1 MKTRLL
7 TSLLLPC
14 IYANAE
20 VKTVALSADAIEIRS
35 QPATSK
41 PDDFSPFQHRSQPI
55 QGAPQALDSR
65 PVKPLDSAAPAG
77 SVLGRGTPRSRGLPR
92 RPVLTWG
99 KKPTS

>member
-7 TSLLLPC
+7 TSLLLAS

-20 VKTVALSADAIEIRS
+20 VKTVAESAEAIEIRR

-41 PDDFSPFQHRSQPI
+41 LDAFSPFPHRSQPI
-55 QGAPQALDSR
+55 QQAPQVLDSR

-77 SVLGRGTPRSRGLPR
+77 SVLGRATPRCRAFRR
-92 RPVLTWG
+92 RPLLMWG
-99 KKPTS
+99 KKPD